1 MRRTS
6 SSLTFEMTEEAR
18 TRTPPG
24 RRRGRQLTR
33 ALIFGCGVVLVS
45 SCFDRGDR
53 WIAPEELPPP
63 ACVVGDQR
71 CGLLG
76 VETCVVK
83 DGFASFTVTENC
95 QSAGLVCAPQ
105 LLSCKRCVPGGNV
118 CDGMQTAVCDPSGDG
133 VTVTG
138 SCDPEKKEA
147 CRTGACVNLCDEAQ
161 TLRSNVGCEY
171 WAVDLDNANVGLSLN
186 AASQQFAVVVSNPQP
201 DVSAEVVIAR
211 DDSAVGQTPD
221 IVNVAS
227 ATIPPLSLRV
237 FKLGPREVDGSPPGE
252 FDTGSHTALTRAAYR
267 VSSDFPVVAYQF
279 NPLEN
284 VNVFSN
290 DASLLK
296 PVEALG
302 ASTTALAPAYVVL
315 GWPQTIATTED
326 PKTNFSSTN
335 PVDLRAFLTIVGTR
349 PDTRVRVQ
357 TQAAVIGGGPVKTTQ
372 VGDSIEATLQPFE
385 VLNLETDDFN
395 SDFSGSLVEA
405 DAPIVVFSGGE
416 ASDAPFFSDLAERR
430 CCADHLEEQLDPI
443 RTAGKKF
450 AATVSE
456 NRTRAVSLA
465 GGTIGVVDQPEYFRV
480 LSVTEAGARV
490 VTSLSGQYRNFE
502 LKGRGDFVTIQS
514 SRDFVLESD
523 HAIML
528 SQVSASQEASGI
540 PRGLPGGDPSMLI
553 VPPLEQFR
561 FSYVFLTPDK
571 YSFDFI
577 RIIAPPDAT
586 VILDGESVAALEGCR
601 VSAADGLSNAER
613 GGPPA
618 LVVHRCQLSFP
629 IIDPTKANDLLTP
642 GLQNDGVH
650 RIDSDRKVGVL
661 VEGFDA
667 FVSYAYAGGT
677 ELISI
682 VPE

>member
-1 MRRTS
+1 MEFGTRPRVPALRR
-6 SSLTFEMTEEAR
+6 L
-18 TRTPPG
+18 
-24 RRRGRQLTR
+24 RRGLSFP
-33 ALIFGCGVVLVS
+33 ALAGAALLLSS
-45 SCFDRGDR
+45 SCFDRTDR
-53 WIAPEELPPP
+53 WILPDKLPPP
-63 ACVVGDQR
+63 NCVVGEQR
-71 CGLLG
+71 CGALG

-83 DGFASFTVTENC
+83 DGFANFTVTENC
-95 QSAGLVCAPQ
+95 KTSGLVCAPS
-105 LLSCKRCVPGGNV
+105 LLTCKRCVPGANV
-118 CDGMQTAVCDPSGDG
+118 CNGVQTAVCDQSGDSL
-133 VTVTG
+133 TVTG
-138 SCDPEKKEA
+138 QCDPTDKEA
-147 CRTGACVNLCDEAQ
+147 CRNGGCVNLCDEAQ

-201 DVSAEVVIAR
+201 DVPAEVVIAR
-211 DDSAVGQTPD
+211 DDSQPGQSPKVVD
-221 IVNVAS
+221 VAS

-252 FDTGSHTALTRAAYR
+252 FNTGSHTALTRAAYR
-267 VSSDFPVVAYQF
+267 LTSDFPVVAYQF

-302 ASTTALAPAYVVL
+302 APGTSLAPAYVVL

-326 PKTNFSSTN
+326 PKTNFSASS
-335 PVDLRAFLTIVGTR
+335 PVDLRSFLTIVGTR
-349 PDTRVRVQ
+349 PNTKVRVE
-357 TQAAVIGGGPVKTTQ
+357 TTAGIIGGGPVKTTPLGG
-372 VGDSIEATLQPFE
+372 VVEAELGPFE

-395 SDFSGSLVEA
+395 SDFSGSLIHS
-405 DAPIVVFSGGE
+405 DAPVVVFSGGE

-456 NRTRAVSLA
+456 NRTRAVNLA
-465 GGTIGVVDQPEYFRV
+465 GATLGVVEQPEYFRIV
-480 LSVTEAGARV
+480 AVTTAGARV
-490 VTSLSGQYRNFE
+490 TTSLTGQYKQFE
-502 LKGRGDFVTIQS
+502 LATRGSFVTIPS
-514 SRDFVLESD
+514 SRDFVVESD
-523 HAIML
+523 EAVML
-528 SQVSASQEASGI
+528 SQVSASQDASGI

-586 VILDGESVAALEGCR
+586 VVLDGESVDSLESCR
-601 VSAADGLSNAER
+601 VSPADGLTTEER
-613 GGPPA
+613 GSAIPS

-629 IIDPTKANDLLTP
+629 VIDPTKPTDRLSP

-650 RIDSDRKVGVL
+650 RVDSDRKVGVL
-661 VEGFDA
+661 VEGFDS

-677 ELISI
+677 ELTSI